1 MNHIDLPDDQATVEG
16 TPRMNFCSQCGDTVK
31 LLIPDGDNL
40 PRHVCQRCGTIHY
53 VNPKLVVG
61 CIAEWQDQI
70 LLCRRSIAPRYGLWT
85 LPAGF
90 MENDETTQEAAA
102 RETWEEAN
110 ARVRVGDLYTLFN
123 LVHINQIYL
132 FFRGELIE
140 PGFAAGKESLEVK
153 LFAREEI
160 PWEMLAFAVIRKTLE
175 FHFADRER
183 GDYPLRM
190 QDIRAA
196 DPRFFQPKPL

>member
-1 MNHIDLPDDQATVEG
+1 MK
-16 TPRMNFCSQCGDTVK
+16 FCTHCGEAIVLK
-31 LLIPDGDNL
+31 VPESDNRE
-40 PRHVCQRCGTIHY
+40 RHVCGDCGTIHY
-53 VNPKLVVG
+53 QNPKIIAG
-61 CIAEWQDQI
+61 CLIPQNDQV
-70 LLCRRSIAPRYGLWT
+70 LLCRRAIEPRRGFWT

-90 MENDETTQEAAA
+90 MENDETTQQAAA

-132 FFRGELIE
+132 FFRAELIE

-160 PWEMLAFAVIRKTLE
+160 PWERLAFAVIRKTLE

-190 QDIRAA
+190 QDIRTS
-196 DPRFFQPKPL
+196 DPRFFQPKQA